1 MTSMCMVDVKDG
13 VVTLSG
19 EMMNDSCKDECV
31 KMVKDVEGV
40 KSVVNNCTVMPMT
53 EPPTAKDEWLN
64 KNIDDIT
71 KEITTIKIGADSGI
85 IHIAGNLTKEQWE
98 KVKNA
103 IDKLNPKGYDTT
115 ALTVENKIVP
125 KNIIMRRFLI
135 KTGTFYFPIFSLTI
149 FKISFSK
156 AMVLFSIS
164 FPLVIISATNFLS
177 S

>member
-53 EPPTAKDEWLN
+53 EPPTAKDERLN

-85 IHIAGNLTKEQWE
+85 IHIAGNLKKEQWE

-115 ALTVENKIVP
+115 ALTVEK
-125 KNIIMRRFLI
+125 K
-135 KTGTFYFPIFSLTI
+135 YS
-149 FKISFSK
+149 
-156 AMVLFSIS
+156 
-164 FPLVIISATNFLS
+164 
-177 S
+177 